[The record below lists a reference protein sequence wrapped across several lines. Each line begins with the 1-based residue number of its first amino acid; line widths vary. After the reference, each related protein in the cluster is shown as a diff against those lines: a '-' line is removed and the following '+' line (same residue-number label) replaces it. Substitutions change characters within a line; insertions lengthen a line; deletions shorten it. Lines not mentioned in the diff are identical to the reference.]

1 MRQRVA
7 PRTTHLGTLCV
18 VLAGG
23 AACQSRARQMFLEL
37 MPGAL
42 AAPDRLG
49 EHTRA
54 AGGLRLAQVG
64 PRSSFNVAACNM
76 LQ

>member
-7 PRTTHLGTLCV
+7 PRPAHPGTLCIL
-18 VLAGG
+18 LAGG
-23 AACQSRARQMFLEL
+23 KACRSCARQMFLEL
-37 MPGAL
+37 MPGAR

-64 PRSSFNVAACNM
+64 PRSSFYVAACNM